1 MFENIITYMLIS
13 IAREKLCG
21 KVLLCFKKA
30 KMVYKSMKMSYGKRR
45 LFLEY
50 DYFFKYNLHVKC
62 EQNAKIP
69 AQKIMW

>member
-1 MFENIITYMLIS
+1 MEGKNDIQKYEN
-13 IAREKLCG
+13 
-21 KVLLCFKKA
+21 V
-30 KMVYKSMKMSYGKRR
+30 VWKRR